1 MWLHN
6 VFKTIKTKGNDME
19 NSETTPPNNTLAI
32 KFSDNAVDEMRQQR
46 KQFELFVKSQL
57 HDKVDFGVL
66 PGTDKPALW
75 KSGAEKLANL
85 FQLGSRIVHNEKTI
99 DIEKNFAMFAI
110 TIEIFHLPTGRSV
123 AQCEGICNSQ
133 EKKYRERQNY
143 KWVKENGRNVKI
155 PDGPPAPTPIGD
167 VMNTLT
173 KMAQKRAYV
182 GAVIV
187 ATKASDFFNHDLTED
202 EEVFYENNPDY
213 LKNQQELA
221 DSERKKA
228 QEQQAIKEKERAA
241 KMEEKKAEENKPQPV
256 DERKILGT
264 FINNERVRLGW
275 NLEQVK
281 KFISEN
287 FNKASNELTITE
299 MQLLVKAMEKIEVK
313 K

>member
-1 MWLHN
+1 
-6 VFKTIKTKGNDME
+6 ME

-32 KFSDNAVDEMRQQR
+32 RFSDNAVDEMRQQR

-123 AQCEGICNSQ
+123 AQCEGICNSH
-133 EKKYRERQNY
+133 EKKYKERQTYDWIWNEQLR
-143 KWVKENGRNVKI
+143 KKVK
-155 PDGPPAPTPIGD
+155 TPIGSP
-167 VMNTLT
+167 VQTPIGEVLNTLT

-202 EEVFYENNPDY
+202 EEEFFENNPDY
-213 LKNQQELA
+213 LKNQEQLA
-221 DSERKKA
+221 KVEREKA
-228 QEQQAIKEKERAA
+228 HVATIEKEKERAA

-256 DERKILGT
+256 DERKVLGT

>member
-1 MWLHN
+1 
-6 VFKTIKTKGNDME
+6 
-19 NSETTPPNNTLAI
+19 
-32 KFSDNAVDEMRQQR
+32 
-46 KQFELFVKSQL
+46 
-57 HDKVDFGVL
+57 
-66 PGTDKPALW
+66 
-75 KSGAEKLANL
+75 
-85 FQLGSRIVHNEKTI
+85 
-99 DIEKNFAMFAI
+99 MFAI

-123 AQCEGICNSQ
+123 AQCEGICNSH
-133 EKKYRERQNY
+133 EKKYKERQTYDWIWNEQLR
-143 KWVKENGRNVKI
+143 KKVK
-155 PDGPPAPTPIGD
+155 TPIGSP
-167 VMNTLT
+167 VQTPIGEVLNTLT

-202 EEVFYENNPDY
+202 EEEFFENNPDY
-213 LKNQQELA
+213 LKNQEQLA
-221 DSERKKA
+221 KVEREKA
-228 QEQQAIKEKERAA
+228 HVATIEKEKERAA

-256 DERKILGT
+256 DERKVLGT